1 MHGPEVISEQLGHCF
16 TLAALR
22 PGDNVLA
29 DLLLGRGILVGHG
42 LSHLHPTH
50 AERKVSRQSI
60 AVPWTFPRR
69 FRAAGPKEIAM
80 TESNRPLH
88 RTLALNFSDALE
100 RVPAALKDKGFGVL
114 TTIDVAA
121 TLKAKLGVDVPSY
134 TILGACNPK
143 MAHQALTLDPT
154 IGVFLPCNVIVR
166 QVEGGVEVRAVDPL
180 ESIGARESL
189 RDVAQQVRGMLAD
202 VIASV

>member
-1 MHGPEVISEQLGHCF
+1 
-16 TLAALR
+16 
-22 PGDNVLA
+22 
-29 DLLLGRGILVGHG
+29 
-42 LSHLHPTH
+42 
-50 AERKVSRQSI
+50 
-60 AVPWTFPRR
+60 
-69 FRAAGPKEIAM
+69 M